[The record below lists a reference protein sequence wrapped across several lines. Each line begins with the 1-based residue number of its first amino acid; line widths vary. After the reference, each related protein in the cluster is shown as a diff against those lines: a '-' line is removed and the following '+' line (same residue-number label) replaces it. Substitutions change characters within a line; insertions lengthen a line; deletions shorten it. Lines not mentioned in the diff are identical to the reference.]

1 MKGYPKWG
9 NSSNEGMAKVKIQF
23 LSRESPFR
31 LTPTFEPLG
40 LTWLYIM
47 MRLIT
52 EGFYELDKWRK
63 GKERVQTRQIQ
74 HQIAS
79 GKPTG
84 FSKLKKNSVVR
95 GLFRGIEEVKEDN
108 IEDSDDSVEIDMCGF
123 LTYDTF
129 QEAFDTYEPSPS
141 L

>member
-1 MKGYPKWG
+1 MAIDLLLGVPGPHLYRYDLESFFYVLVWIGCNYDAGKKIVKGYPKWG

-23 LSRESPFR
+23 LSRKSPFR

-63 GKERVQTRQIQ
+63 GLVIPL
-74 HQIAS
+74 S
-79 GKPTG
+79 
-84 FSKLKKNSVVR
+84 
-95 GLFRGIEEVKEDN
+95 
-108 IEDSDDSVEIDMCGF
+108 
-123 LTYDTF
+123 
-129 QEAFDTYEPSPS
+129 
-141 L
+141 